1 MSTFFEYS
9 DHMALWCSRS
19 SPFAINLYVC
29 KLPPSEYVTL
39 LAQRLIS
46 WGPRGRAPEV
56 LLYCSKSYMRNPG
69 TFDFVD
75 LNEEMSTVEEW
86 KVLNEAKSQFARES
100 EIVSTLE
107 ELHFPFIGR
116 LGSLKM
122 FETF

>member
-1 MSTFFEYS
+1 
-9 DHMALWCSRS
+9 
-19 SPFAINLYVC
+19 
-29 KLPPSEYVTL
+29 
-39 LAQRLIS
+39 
-46 WGPRGRAPEV
+46 
-56 LLYCSKSYMRNPG
+56 MRNPG